1 MSVCTAD
8 QQQAVGGGSGP
19 DDGQGFI
26 DVLGNAAAATTA
38 LQPVVQYDA
47 AQDTALENEAVMI
60 QTKVSGRAQLTSDP
74 VDRLTSYVLCLIT

>member
-1 MSVCTAD
+1 MRCTSACAAD
-8 QQQAVGGGSGP
+8 QQQAVGGGSA

-60 QTKVSGRAQLTSDP
+60 QTKVSGTCP
-74 VDRLTSYVLCLIT
+74 VDK